1 MACHEVGDRRA
12 GPAIGDGRHDS
23 PCGPGECQCCKMR
36 RRTQSGVHILQL
48 VRSLLCHP
56 LASRTSTGVNS
67 TPSDGVTAWI
77 AANWPV
83 PEVIGGISNDCRSR
97 RWRSF
102 GPNLRWCEACGSQT
116 LPHDGQGPPF
126 AHRKIPNLDNCLSR
140 APGRVGDRSAQSSKS
155 SSSSRGAP
163 SPAGCG
169 AVGRCRNCGM
179 WRSRGSRVSRAARS
193 AGSRPIFGCS
203 STMSRKTSA

>member
-1 MACHEVGDRRA
+1 M
-12 GPAIGDGRHDS
+12 INS
-23 PCGPGECQCCKMR
+23 R
-36 RRTQSGVHILQL
+36 RRNANGLIVTISPEFDPHV
-48 VRSLLCHP
+48 SPAMLCSIP

-83 PEVIGGISNDCRSR
+83 PEVIGGISNDCRLR
-97 RWRSF
+97 RWRFLTKTKKHCGSHCLSVTTLQGQF
-102 GPNLRWCEACGSQT
+102 CPNLRWCEACGSQT

-126 AHRKIPNLDNCLSR
+126 AHRKIPSR

-163 SPAGCG
+163 APAGCG
-169 AVGRCRNCGM
+169 AVGRCRNCGV
-179 WRSRGSRVSRAARS
+179 WRSRGSRASRAARS